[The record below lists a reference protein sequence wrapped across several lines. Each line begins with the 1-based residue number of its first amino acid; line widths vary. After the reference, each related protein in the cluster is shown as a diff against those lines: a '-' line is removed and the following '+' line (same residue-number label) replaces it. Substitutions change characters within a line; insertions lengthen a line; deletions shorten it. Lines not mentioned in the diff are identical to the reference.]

1 MDDYYGKFIGP
12 NKIKTIES
20 SERKTFS
27 GKDVYKIT
35 YQNEKVDYL
44 SEESLKNIATEKSR
58 DLTALRD
65 LRCFP
70 VVKELLEILAE
81 SNVKLGDVEYI
92 LERTSLSI
100 QENIKKAADVLW
112 EKEFDNREM
121 MDIEIILKSN
131 KKDEK

>member
-12 NKIKTIES
+12 NKIKTIGS

-44 SEESLKNIATEKSR
+44 SEESLKNIATGKSR